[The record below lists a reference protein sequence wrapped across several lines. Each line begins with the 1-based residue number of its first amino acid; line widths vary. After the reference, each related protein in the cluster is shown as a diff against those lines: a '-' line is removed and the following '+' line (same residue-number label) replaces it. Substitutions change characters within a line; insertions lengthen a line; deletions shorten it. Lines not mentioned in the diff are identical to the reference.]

1 MYIVTRTW
9 YNSTYEKTGTVHFMT
24 DSNTAIDALA
34 AMGLTVD
41 EVLEIDATVLGK
53 RDKDSRVCLCGH
65 PMARHT
71 QVAGIVM
78 CKPSRMDCACKR
90 ARPVIEVSDLR
101 PFLRKTEGSGA
112 LHALTRGM
120 AVLASNGKSAK
131 WIIELVCDRC
141 GVYDNKVLPC
151 AVTQQGTA
159 AQRSTGFDVLLCE
172 KCRESI

>member
-1 MYIVTRTW
+1 
-9 YNSTYEKTGTVHFMT
+9 MT
-24 DSNTAIDALA
+24 ENNAAADALA
-34 AMGLTVD
+34 EMGLTVD

-65 PMARHT
+65 PMGRHT

-120 AVLASNGKSAK
+120 AVLASQGKSAK
-131 WIIELVCDRC
+131 WLIPLACDRC
-141 GVYDNKVLPC
+141 GALDNKVVPC
-151 AVTQQGTA
+151 SVTQQGTA
-159 AQRSTGFDVLLCE
+159 ANRSTGFDALLCA
-172 KCRESI
+172 KCRELI